1 MLLWE
6 YRCGQGLQGGSDD
19 DTYAKVE
26 ELLTKAH
33 KTDPKHL
40 ANLSRLASFYEKVRG
55 DHKKSEDL
63 NRKAEKI
70 HSKRNRLGTRA
81 KR

>member
-1 MLLWE
+1 M
-6 YRCGQGLQGGSDD
+6 
-19 DTYAKVE
+19 DTRIPKWKRRRE
-26 ELLTKAH
+26 MLTKAH

-70 HSKRNRLGTRA
+70 HSKRNRQGTKGLA
-81 KR
+81 LKCNYN